1 MARTKPEDR
10 QRGGVR
16 HIPDVVKE
24 THIANEFKTI
34 ELLGLT
40 FLNIVTD
47 DTGYD
52 IIVTNC
58 GDIVYSP
65 TEG

>member
-1 MARTKPEDR
+1 MSKSKPESR

-16 HIPDVVKE
+16 HMPDVVKE
-24 THIANEFKTI
+24 THTANEFKTL
-34 ELLGLT
+34 EVLGLT
-40 FLNIVTD
+40 SANIVTD

>member
-1 MARTKPEDR
+1 MSRTKPEDR

-24 THIANEFKTI
+24 AHIANEFKTI
-34 ELLGLT
+34 ELLGLP

-52 IIVTNC
+52 ILVTNE
-58 GDIVYSP
+58 GDLIYTP